1 MPCNRQSIASA
12 LLLVR
17 PGESDAGVLDGAGGS
32 AGASRLARIGAS
44 AVVLLAVPRTM
55 ITMVGVLWTP
65 PGGSRRL
72 DRTRYTEW
80 FPPAAAVA
88 AVAAAVAAA
97 AAAHR

>member
-1 MPCNRQSIASA
+1 VPCNRQSIASA

-17 PGESDAGVLDGAGGS
+17 PGESSDAGVLDGAGGS
-32 AGASRLARIGAS
+32 AGASHRARALAL
-44 AVVLLAVPRTM
+44 VVLVVLHTM

-65 PGGSRRL
+65 PGGSKRL

-80 FPPAAAVA
+80 LPPA
-88 AVAAAVAAA
+88 AAAVAAA

>member
-44 AVVLLAVPRTM
+44 
-55 ITMVGVLWTP
+55 GD
-65 PGGSRRL
+65 GGAPHHDHDGWCAL
-72 DRTRYTEW
+72 DASW
-80 FPPAAAVA
+80 WQ
-88 AVAAAVAAA
+88 
-97 AAAHR
+97 

>member
-12 LLLVR
+12 LLFVR
-17 PGESDAGVLDGAGGS
+17 PGESSDAGILDGAGAS
-32 AGASRLARIGAS
+32 AGASRRARVLAL
-44 AVVLLAVPRTM
+44 VVLVVLRTM

-80 FPPAAAVA
+80 LPPAAAVA
-88 AVAAAVAAA
+88 AVAVAAAAA

>member
-1 MPCNRQSIASA
+1 MNSIRIFWDNISPDKSLCHATGRVASA

-44 AVVLLAVPRTM
+44 AVVLAVPRTM

-72 DRTRYTEW
+72 DRTRYTD
-80 FPPAAAVA
+80 
-88 AVAAAVAAA
+88 
-97 AAAHR
+97 